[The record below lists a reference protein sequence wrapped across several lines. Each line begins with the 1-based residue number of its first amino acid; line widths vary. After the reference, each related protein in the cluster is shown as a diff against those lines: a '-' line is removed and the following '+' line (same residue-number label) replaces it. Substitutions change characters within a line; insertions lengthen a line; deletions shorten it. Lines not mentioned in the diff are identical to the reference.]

1 MLTIQAANVL
11 GYDENAYDDDVVTAS
26 EYGLGA
32 EVIAPVHPHYT
43 AIVEGGGGFVQHVPF
58 NIPGFGALGA
68 LTDDDKNKLAEQV
81 KTASNA
87 FIGGDV
93 RSILAAIPNDADR
106 SDVALKAIQIGGNAA
121 EINRALDSIK
131 SDIEFKKA
139 FNVPMPVRI
148 FWGVASVVS
157 TGIGAY
163 HGYRRNNDS
172 IGWAL
177 WWALM
182 GGLFPIVTPAIAFAQ
197 GFGKPRRAGFGR
209 ARRARHFRRRKE
221 A

>member
-1 MLTIQAANVL
+1 MLTIQAANTF
-11 GYDENAYDDDVVTAS
+11 GDDDAYDDDVVTAS

-32 EVIAPVHPHYT
+32 EVISPVHPHYM
-43 AIVEGGGGFVQHVPF
+43 AIVEGGGGFVQKVPF

-68 LTDDDKNKLAEQV
+68 LTEDDKNKLADQV
-81 KTASNA
+81 KTASTG
-87 FIGGDV
+87 FFGGDV
-93 RSILAAIPNDADR
+93 RGILAAIPNDVDR
-106 SDVALKAIQIGGNAA
+106 SDVALKAIARGGNAS
-121 EINRALDSIK
+121 EINRALESIQ
-131 SDIEFKKA
+131 SGIEFKKA
-139 FNVPMPVRI
+139 LSIPMPLRI

-182 GGLFPIVTPAIAFAQ
+182 GGMFPIVTPAIAFAQ
-197 GFGKPRRAGFGR
+197 GFGKPRKAGFGR
-209 ARRARHFRRRKE
+209 ARRFRRRKAE